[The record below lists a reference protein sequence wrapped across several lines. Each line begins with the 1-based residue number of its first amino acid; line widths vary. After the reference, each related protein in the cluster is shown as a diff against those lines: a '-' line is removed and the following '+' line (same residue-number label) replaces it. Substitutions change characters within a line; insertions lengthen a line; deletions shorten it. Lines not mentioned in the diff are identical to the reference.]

1 MKLWQKIPAFL
12 MAVLLAMPAGIA
24 VKAEEAGDPE
34 FDDYLME
41 EWMDSME
48 SDFLTMHY
56 SVKDYRKYGIERP
69 EATWGEVSY
78 EDYAQAAEDA
88 RTTLAELETFD
99 YDKLS
104 PSQQTDYDTY
114 KHYVEN
120 MLVMNEH
127 PEFDEHFNPYNGTLS
142 NLVTNLTEF
151 VFYEKQ
157 DIDDYLTI
165 LADTPRLID
174 DMMAMTRQ
182 QASEGFFMNDA
193 TLDTAIEEI
202 GDFTEKTDDSALII
216 IFEKNIDAF
225 AGLTDAQKKEYKDR
239 NRAIVLN
246 QVIPA
251 YEKAATDLESLRGC
265 RNNPEGTAG
274 YPNGKEYF
282 TALARYKT
290 STNLTVEEMVAECEK
305 ALASSWEWAMNSI
318 SIYGFDEN
326 GRRRQIHSVQM
337 KEPVEILEYLK
348 AHLEDFPEGPAVNYT
363 AEYLDPS
370 VANPSTMAYYMTTP
384 VDDITDNVIKIN
396 ADIVGDDNTTLYY
409 TLAHEGYPGH
419 LYQFTWYLNTNPN
432 PLRHDLSIMGYQE
445 GWAQYVEGRML
456 AKSGLDEYSATI
468 ARADVFVGYVLNALA
483 DLGVNG
489 LGWTVDELLAHIV
502 DYGYSKDTAQALYD
516 AVVEM
521 PGTII
526 PYGYGMLE
534 FYNQRDKAQQSL
546 GDKFDEVAFH
556 TVLLTGGPRPFELV
570 AKDVDAYIV
579 KAGGTPVKEYSAFTY
594 DNAQLGEADSPWMD
608 KLVRNILIAAAV
620 VLVLLIVVIVMIVR
634 HFRKKRRLRK
644 AEEEKRR
651 AAAEAALQ
659 KEVVAAAQEQRERL
673 MGTYTPDEQTP
684 EAPETDD
691 ADPGDSQ
698 E

>member
-1 MKLWQKIPAFL
+1 MKLWQKVPVFV
-12 MAVLLAMPAGIA
+12 MAALLAVPTGTA
-24 VKAEEAGDPE
+24 VKAEEPGDPE
-34 FDDYLME
+34 FDEYLTE
-41 EWMDSME
+41 EWIDSME

-78 EDYAQAAEDA
+78 EDYAEAAEEA

-114 KHYVEN
+114 KHYLET
-120 MLVMNEH
+120 MLVLNEH

-142 NLVTNLTEF
+142 NLVTNLTEY

-165 LADTPRLID
+165 LADTPRLIE
-174 DMMAMTRQ
+174 DMMTMTRQ

-202 GDFTEKTDDSALII
+202 GDFTEKKDDSALII

-225 AGLTDAQKKEYKDR
+225 SGLSEAQKKDYKDR

-251 YEKAATDLESLRGC
+251 YEKAAVDLEGLRGSR
-265 RNNPEGTAG
+265 RNDAGIAG
-274 YPNGKEYF
+274 YPGGQEYF
-282 TALARYKT
+282 LALARYKT
-290 STNLTVEEMVAECEK
+290 STNLTVEEMVEECEK
-305 ALASSWEWAMNSI
+305 ALGSCWDWAMNSI
-318 SIYGFDEN
+318 MAYGFDEN
-326 GRRRQIHSVQM
+326 GRQRRVQSVEM
-337 KEPVEILEYLK
+337 AEPVEILEYLK
-348 AHLEDFPEGPAVNYT
+348 AHMEDFPEGPAVNYT

-396 ADIVGDDNTTLYY
+396 GDIVGDENTTLYY

-445 GWAQYVEGRML
+445 GWAQYVEGLML
-456 AKSGLDEYSATI
+456 AKSGLDEYSVTVE
-468 ARADVFVGYVLNALA
+468 RADIFIGYVLNALA

-489 LGWTVDELLAHIV
+489 LGWTVDDLLGHII
-502 DYGYSKDTAQALYD
+502 DYGYDRKTAQLLYD
-516 AVVEM
+516 AVVGM

-534 FYNQRDKAQQSL
+534 FYNQRDKAQQAL
-546 GDKFDEVAFH
+546 GSKFDEVAFH
-556 TVLLTGGPRPFELV
+556 TILLTGGPRPFELV
-570 AKDVDAYIV
+570 AKDVDAYIK
-579 KAGGTPVKEYSAFTY
+579 KAGGTPVEEYSAFTY
-594 DNAQLGEADSPWMD
+594 DAQQLGEEGTAAVESMTR
-608 KLVRNILIAAAV
+608 KILIAAAV
-620 VLVLLIVVIVMIVR
+620 ALVLLIVVIVMIVR
-634 HFRKKRRLRK
+634 HFRKKKRLRK

-651 AAAEAALQ
+651 AAAEALLKEGVVETAQ
-659 KEVVAAAQEQRERL
+659 KQRERL
-673 MGTYTPDEQTP
+673 MGTYTGPEQEP
-684 EAPETDD
+684 EAPET
-691 ADPGDSQ
+691 AGDPTDSQ
-698 E
+698 Q